1 VSPSA
6 TFAETSDQRRDV
18 PINPK
23 RPKTEPKIYVTPMEP
38 GSNIGSIPF
47 RQSQCSYPAWHRALP
62 TYLDDENLDE
72 QFRVLRIA
80 DGACRSRR
88 SDSDTA
94 HQVAQT
100 YHRKKK
106 ASVSD

>member
-1 VSPSA
+1 
-6 TFAETSDQRRDV
+6 
-18 PINPK
+18 
-23 RPKTEPKIYVTPMEP
+23 MES

-72 QFRVLRIA
+72 QLRVLRIA

-88 SDSDTA
+88 SDSDPA
-94 HQVAQT
+94 HQVA
-100 YHRKKK
+100 
-106 ASVSD
+106 